1 MQKRLLKKRI
11 GNGYE
16 EICVFADDRG
26 SYRFHLG
33 KFASGCNA
41 FIGGEPVG
49 TGFGAIDVFGDSW
62 DFSCHD
68 V

>member
-1 MQKRLLKKRI
+1 MKK
-11 GNGYE
+11 
-16 EICVFADDRG
+16 ICVFAHDG
-26 SYRFHLG
+26 YPHRFHLG